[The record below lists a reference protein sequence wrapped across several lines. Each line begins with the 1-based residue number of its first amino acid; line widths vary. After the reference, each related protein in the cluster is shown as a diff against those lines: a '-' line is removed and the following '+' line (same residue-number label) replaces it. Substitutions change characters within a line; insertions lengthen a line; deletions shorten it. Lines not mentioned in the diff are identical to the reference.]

1 MAIAMRT
8 HFCIVSEQPIPNLSA
23 ALDSR
28 IRADRLVLLASP
40 EMAERARQLAT
51 VASRHGIEV
60 RKVPLRDRLDL
71 AKVAEDV
78 ERALD
83 EVSDGSEVLLNAT
96 GGQKPMSI
104 AAYEVFLRQGKRA
117 FYVDTDNS
125 LVCLPPHADRER
137 IADIEPRLRIEDY
150 LEAYGVE
157 VEALARKAR
166 DDGGFAAAL
175 VEGFSE
181 FGDSLAALNWV
192 GYEAR
197 NDLRVTG
204 IRPDRHN
211 KRALKLARERKLLSW
226 DPEQG
231 VVQFPD
237 EETRRYVAGGWLEQH
252 VFRQIEDHRHE
263 WGVADVAYGVKVK
276 VHGGEALT
284 SNELDVVFLA
294 HNHLY
299 LVECKTKRMQQGKD
313 GEEED
318 DIAQALYKLHAVR
331 RAIGGLAGRAML
343 VSWRPA
349 QPYHQRR
356 ADVFDVRLLSGADL
370 VTLPLK
376 LQLWCAAR
384 RLR

>member
-1 MAIAMRT
+1 MPRV
-8 HFCIVSEQPIPNLSA
+8 HFCIVSEQPIPNLTA

-28 IRADRLVLLASP
+28 LRADELVLLASRQM
-40 EMAERARQLAT
+40 EDRARWIER
-51 VASRHGIEV
+51 VANRYGIRCHIIGLGDRADLPGVTRAVADAIVAFDGAEV
-60 RKVPLRDRLDL
+60 V
-71 AKVAEDV
+71 
-78 ERALD
+78 
-83 EVSDGSEVLLNAT
+83 LNAT

-104 AAYEVFLRQGKRA
+104 AAYQVFQSRGLPSV
-117 FYVDTDNS
+117 YVETDNS
-125 LVCLPPHADRER
+125 ATWLPPHADRER

-157 VEALARKAR
+157 IEALSRKAR
-166 DDGGFAAAL
+166 NDGGFATAL

-197 NDLRVTG
+197 NDLRATG
-204 IRPDRHN
+204 VRPDKHN
-211 KRALKLARERKLLSW
+211 KRVLKLALERKLLSW
-226 DPEQG
+226 DQAQG

-237 EETRRYVAGGWLEQH
+237 EEARRYVAGGWLEQH
-252 VFRQIEDHRHE
+252 VFRQIEGHRHE
-263 WGVADVAYGVKVK
+263 WGVADAAYGAKVK
-276 VHGGEALT
+276 VHGGETLT

-299 LVECKTKRMQQGKD
+299 LVECKTRRMQQGKG

-318 DIAQALYKLHAVR
+318 DIVQALYKLHAVR

-349 QPYHQRR
+349 QPYHERR
-356 ADVFDVRLLSGADL
+356 ADVFDVRLVSGADL
-370 VTLPLK
+370 VALPLK